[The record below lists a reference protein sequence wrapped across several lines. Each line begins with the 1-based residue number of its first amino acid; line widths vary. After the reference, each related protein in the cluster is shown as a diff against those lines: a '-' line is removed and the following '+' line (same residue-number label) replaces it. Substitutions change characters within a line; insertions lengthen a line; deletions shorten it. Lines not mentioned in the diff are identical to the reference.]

1 MTNEPMENKT
11 PDAHIVFDEE
21 WEARRRRPEPA
32 AEVQEPELPEE
43 PEAPALPDEPE
54 KPVPAR
60 PPQRQGYL
68 SDNLKLILKDV
79 LIACG
84 IALLISFIVRPTIVK
99 ETSMEPTVEPSDYL
113 LMNRQAY
120 AFGEVERGDIV
131 IFRSDLKL
139 DETHNKLLIKRVIG
153 LSGDTVSISGGQV
166 YVNGKA
172 VDEPYIA
179 EGGTPGTMEEMT
191 VPEGQLFVMGD
202 HRTVSVDSRVLG
214 CIDEDDIEGKAFFR
228 LYPFSKFGRIE

>member
-11 PDAHIVFDEE
+11 PDARIVFDEE
-21 WEARRRRPEPA
+21 WEARRRNPEVPQE
-32 AEVQEPELPEE
+32 AEVPEELVVPEE
-43 PEAPALPDEPE
+43 PEEPKPAQ
-54 KPVPAR
+54 

-79 LIACG
+79 LIACA

-120 AFGEVERGDIV
+120 NFGEVERGDIV

-139 DETHNKLLIKRVIG
+139 DETHNKLLIKRVIA
-153 LSGDTVSISGGQV
+153 LSGDTISIADGKV
-166 YVNGKA
+166 VVNGKEIK
-172 VDEPYIA
+172 EPYIA
-179 EGGTPGTMEEMT
+179 EGGTPGAMEEMT